1 MRFALSPC
9 FWEAWG
15 IDGCIWNV
23 YLKRHACGG
32 SAGLGHNDT
41 RHGFGKWGHTSLFC
55 PQRAAGVKGAAKTG
69 PAGRLVKRSA
79 AFFARPPF
87 GKNSPAL
94 NGGKLVYRMIEAH
107 SLFFSY
113 PDAASASLRGISFT
127 IPTGSLACFAG
138 ANGSGKSTLLCLLA
152 GLFVPTPGPGQ
163 KKLVSPPLR
172 VGEALSPGDE
182 KLMRK
187 QAALVLQDPERHIL
201 GATVSEDL
209 YLGLPPDDGTPG
221 CARRR
226 ACEAARRLGLEG
238 NMDSFVDELSY
249 GQKRKLCLATALA
262 RSPRLLLLDEP
273 FSGLDYPAILE
284 MRRILVANREAG
296 ITQIIA
302 THDLEP
308 LADIA
313 DYLVL
318 LQKGTLACQGRPCEL
333 MDRAAECGLRPPCS
347 WRKSHTLD
355 PWS

>member
-1 MRFALSPC
+1 MIEHSAQFAVL
-9 FWEAWG
+9 
-15 IDGCIWNV
+15 
-23 YLKRHACGG
+23 
-32 SAGLGHNDT
+32 
-41 RHGFGKWGHTSLFC
+41 
-55 PQRAAGVKGAAKTG
+55 Q
-69 PAGRLVKRSA
+69 
-79 AFFARPPF
+79 
-87 GKNSPAL
+87 
-94 NGGKLVYRMIEAH
+94 LVYHMIEAH

-113 PDAASASLRGISFT
+113 SDASFASLRGISFE
-127 IPTGSLACFAG
+127 IPTGSLACLAG

-152 GLFVPTPGPGQ
+152 GLFSPTPGPGQ

-187 QAALVLQDPERHIL
+187 QAALVLQDPDRHLL

-209 YLGLPPDDGTPG
+209 YMGLPSDDGTPD
-221 CARRR
+221 CPRRK
-226 ACEAARRLGLEG
+226 AYEAVSRLGLEDRL
-238 NMDSFVDELSY
+238 DSLVDELSY

-273 FSGLDYPAILE
+273 FSGLDYPSILE
-284 MRRILVANREAG
+284 MRRILAANREAG

-318 LQKGTLACQGRPCEL
+318 LQKGALACQGRPIDL
-333 MDRAAECGLRPPCS
+333 MGRAAEFGLRPPCS
-347 WRKSHTLD
+347 WQRNHTLE
-355 PWS
+355 PWR

>member
-1 MRFALSPC
+1 
-9 FWEAWG
+9 
-15 IDGCIWNV
+15 
-23 YLKRHACGG
+23 
-32 SAGLGHNDT
+32 
-41 RHGFGKWGHTSLFC
+41 
-55 PQRAAGVKGAAKTG
+55 
-69 PAGRLVKRSA
+69 
-79 AFFARPPF
+79 
-87 GKNSPAL
+87 
-94 NGGKLVYRMIEAH
+94 MIEAH

-113 PDAASASLRGISFT
+113 SDTSVASLRGISFE
-127 IPTGSLACFAG
+127 IPTGSLACLAG

-152 GLFVPTPGPGQ
+152 GLFSPTPGPGQ

-172 VGEALSPGDE
+172 VGEALSPGNE

-187 QAALVLQDPERHIL
+187 QAALVLQDPDRHIL

-209 YLGLPPDDGTPG
+209 YMGLPPDDGTPDSP
-221 CARRR
+221 RRK
-226 ACEAARRLGLEG
+226 AYEAALALGLGERL
-238 NMDSFVDELSY
+238 DSLVDELSY

-284 MRRILVANREAG
+284 MRRILILNRDAG
-296 ITQIIA
+296 ITQVIA

-318 LQKGTLACQGRPCEL
+318 LQKGTLACQGPPLEL
-333 MDRAAECGLRPPCS
+333 MNQAAQCSLRPPCS
-347 WRKSHTLD
+347 WQRNRTLE